1 MTETQ
6 YRRANRTVFPAVIII
21 LAYVSITLLAFVS
34 SGKGVT
40 IRTYVQLAA
49 AVLGIAVCIGLYVV
63 KRDTKLCAYGIL
75 ASAVFVY
82 GILRTVGTRED
93 NFSYIFPVLFA
104 AVTYLNLRLIVIGNG
119 II

>member
-49 AVLGIAVCIGLYVV
+49 AVLGIAVCIG
-63 KRDTKLCAYGIL
+63 
-75 ASAVFVY
+75 
-82 GILRTVGTRED
+82 
-93 NFSYIFPVLFA
+93 
-104 AVTYLNLRLIVIGNG
+104 
-119 II
+119 